1 MTKHE
6 FIRVLVRAAG
16 VILLAIAAWYTLNFF
31 GNLLA
36 VPFSGA
42 EPVYIHMFVMIVVLA
57 SVGGYLTKDGR
68 ILFNLLDS

>member
-16 VILLAIAAWYTLNFF
+16 VSLLGLAAWYTINLC

-36 VPFSGA
+36 VPLSGA
-42 EPVYIHMFVMIVVLA
+42 MPVYIHMLVMIVILA
-57 SVGGYLTKDGR
+57 TAGNYLIKDGD
-68 ILFNLLDS
+68 ILFKLLDS

>member
-16 VILLAIAAWYTLNFF
+16 VCLLGLAAWHTINFF

-42 EPVYIHMFVMIVVLA
+42 EPVYIHMFVMIVILGA
-57 SVGGYLTKDGR
+57 TGSYLIKDGG
-68 ILFNLLDS
+68 ILFRLLDS

>member
-16 VILLAIAAWYTLNFF
+16 ISLIGLAAWYTINCL

-42 EPVYIHMFVMIVVLA
+42 ETVYIHLFVMIAVLLA
-57 SVGGYLTKDGR
+57 VGSYLIKDGS
-68 ILFNLLDS
+68 ILFKLLDS

>member
-6 FIRVLVRAAG
+6 FIKVLVRAAG
-16 VILLAIAAWYTLNFF
+16 VILLGLAAWYTINLF

-42 EPVYIHMFVMIVVLA
+42 EPVYIHMVVMILA
-57 SVGGYLTKDGR
+57 SLAAGVYLIKDGNILTK
-68 ILFNLLDS
+68 LLDR